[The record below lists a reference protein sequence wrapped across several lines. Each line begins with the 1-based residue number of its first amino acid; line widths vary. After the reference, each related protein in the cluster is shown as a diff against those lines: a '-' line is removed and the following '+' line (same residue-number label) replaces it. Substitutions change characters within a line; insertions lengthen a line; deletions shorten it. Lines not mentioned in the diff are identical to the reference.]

1 MIDRVVLE
9 FIKMRSVSGH
19 IDYNT
24 QLGTSLG
31 DRMSFDQTV
40 PYTIACNFKGHTTE
54 SATYKFCLVEG
65 PGSYSHGDAG
75 TKVLLGKD
83 VSVVLGDS
91 HFDIFATTTFGDI
104 GVSVNLYVGTP
115 DDVLGDDTVY
125 LYRFVGYVANGRDLT
140 LHIPDISG
148 FVVPT
153 GKNVVCVF
161 TSTDACYVNGHFVS
175 SVDD

>member
-1 MIDRVVLE
+1 MIDRVFFKLV
-9 FIKMRSVSGH
+9 KMRSVAGH
-19 IDYNT
+19 IDYDT

-31 DRMSFDQTV
+31 DRMSFDQSV
-40 PYTIACNFKGHTTE
+40 PYTISCNFTGHTTE
-54 SATYKFCLVEG
+54 AATYKFCLVEG

-83 VSVVLGDS
+83 VSVVLGDCNA
-91 HFDIFATTTFGDI
+91 HIFATTTYGDI
-104 GVSVNLYVGTP
+104 KVSLSLYVGTP
-115 DDVLGDDTVY
+115 DDELGEDTVY
-125 LYRFVGYVANGRDLT
+125 LYRFIGYVTKDNELAVD
-140 LHIPDISG
+140 IPDISG
-148 FVVPT
+148 FVVPS